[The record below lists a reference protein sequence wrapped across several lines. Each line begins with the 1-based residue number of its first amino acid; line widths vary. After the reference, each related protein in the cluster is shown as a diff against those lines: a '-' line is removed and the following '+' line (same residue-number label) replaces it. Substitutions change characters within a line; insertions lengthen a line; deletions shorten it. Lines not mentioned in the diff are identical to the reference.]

1 MYTSLSVKQWKGI
14 RYFISDLSK
23 PEKHSPGFLHFSV
36 PVILESWLDGH
47 DEAVGHVVEHVAAD
61 AEADMTST
69 VDG

>member
-1 MYTSLSVKQWKGI
+1 
-14 RYFISDLSK
+14 LSK